1 MVRRTGG
8 SPYVSGRFV
17 TAIVCILPL
26 LLIAGTVFGQLSG
39 GSVTGTVKDEQG
51 GVLPGVT
58 VMLQGIDATRSI
70 TSDETGEFRFY
81 NVPPGPYKLTLSLQ
95 GFATT
100 VRENVIVEVGKNV
113 DLPTTMKVA
122 GIAESI
128 SVTEASPVVDTKQ
141 VGTATNFTSIELQSI
156 PTSRDPWAL
165 MRVVP
170 GVLVDRANI
179 GGNES
184 GQQSNIVSKATRP
197 QDTVWTLDGVV
208 VTDMSATGAS
218 PSYYNYDNFEEI
230 QVATSG
236 QDIKQPTGGIGLNL
250 IIKRGTNQFHGQ
262 ARGYFDNES
271 MESNNVPSELAATGV
286 THATTDH
293 NKQISDYGAEI
304 GGPIWKDHAWFYSSY
319 SIQDIRLVRRAG
331 SLIDRTQLKNPT
343 VKVNWQAG
351 RKDMLSFLYFDGF
364 KIKNG
369 RSPAT
374 AGILFDAVT
383 ATYHQDNAYTDFP
396 LHGLWKIADDHVFGP
411 KMMVSGKFAYFNTG
425 FVLDPIGGLNM
436 QAGRSFTTGQSFGS
450 INQRYFTRPQKTAAI
465 DADTFF
471 SGMGA
476 SHDLKYGW
484 GFRRADSTNRDL
496 WPGNMILAIENTPTD
511 FQARVYREGF
521 GANRASYLDF
531 YAGDTITRGRIT
543 ITAGIRYD
551 HQWGKALPSKTQSN
565 KAFPNLVPG
574 VVFGGYDAPF
584 TWNNVSPRLGITYA
598 LDQRRNTIIRAG
610 YARYAAQL
618 DTDDTVGFLNPS
630 SSAGFATYVWVP
642 RAGDHFVHPDE
653 VLTGQLITA
662 GDGFNPANPTAV
674 SSPNRLDPNL
684 TAPITQ
690 SVVIGADRELAP
702 NLVLQV
708 NYSYS
713 RTSRL
718 FGTPSNATG
727 TSAITPRLGVRP
739 GPNGDYLPGSGFS
752 GTLPNGQP
760 YSVPTFIPDPAKVA
774 AGGNGFLI
782 QNIPGYYTGY
792 HGIELG
798 LIKRLSNKFMTHTG
812 FAWNNAQEHFS
823 SKDGMYD
830 TYGNPTPT
838 DTEPLMSGGQFVRR
852 SGGSGVGTIYV
863 NAKWQFNASGLYQAP
878 YGFELSANVF
888 GRQGYPFPLY
898 LQGDRPTL
906 GADSSLKVLVSPA
919 MDYLRYPNLWNT
931 DFRASRQVKIGET
944 VTMRGIVDVFNVF
957 NANTALVRNN
967 NIGARTF
974 NALAQNLSPRIAR
987 VGLVIGF

>member
-1 MVRRTGG
+1 MSLAKG
-8 SPYVSGRFV
+8 
-17 TAIVCILPL
+17 IVCL
-26 LLIAGTVFGQLSG
+26 LFLLQVTGTAFGQISG
-39 GSVTGTVKDEQG
+39 GSVTGTMKDEQG
-51 GVLPGVT
+51 GVLPGVMVT
-58 VMLQGIDATRSI
+58 LQGVDATRTT
-70 TSDETGEFRFY
+70 TSDETGAFRFY
-81 NVPPGPYKLTLSLQ
+81 NLPPGPYKLTLSLQ
-95 GFATT
+95 GFTTT

-113 DLPTTMKVA
+113 DLQMAMKVA
-122 GIAESI
+122 GVSETI

-156 PTSRDPWAL
+156 PTSRDPFAL
-165 MRVVP
+165 ARIVP

-179 GGNES
+179 GGNET
-184 GQQSNIVSKATRP
+184 GQQSNFVSKATRP
-197 QDTVWTLDGVV
+197 QDAVWTLDGVLI
-208 VTDMSATGAS
+208 TDMSATGAS
-218 PSYYNYDNFEEI
+218 PTYYNYDNFEEI
-230 QVATSG
+230 QIATSG
-236 QDIKQPTGGIGLNL
+236 QDIKQPTGGMGLNL

-271 MESNNVPSELAATGV
+271 MEANNVPGELVATGV

-304 GGPIWKDHAWFYSSY
+304 GGPIWKDHGWFYGSY

-331 SLIDRTQLKNPT
+331 ALIDRTQLKNPT
-343 VKVNWQAG
+343 VKLNGQATQ
-351 RKDMLSFLYFDGF
+351 KDMISFLYFDGF

-369 RSPAT
+369 RSPGT
-374 AGILFDAVT
+374 ASILFDAVT

-411 KMMVSGKFAYFNTG
+411 KMMVTGRFAYYNTG
-425 FVLDPIGGLNM
+425 FILDPIGGLNL
-436 QAGRSFTTGQSFGS
+436 QAGRSFTTAQSFGS
-450 INQRYFTRPQKTAAI
+450 INQRYFTRPQKTATI
-465 DADTFF
+465 DADSFF
-471 SGMGA
+471 SAMGA

-484 GFRRADSTNRDL
+484 GFRTVDSTNRDL
-496 WPGNMILAIENTPTD
+496 YPGNMILAIENSSTD
-511 FQARVYREGF
+511 FQARVYREGA
-521 GANRASYLDF
+521 GADRASYLDF
-531 YAGDTITRGRIT
+531 YAGDTITRGRMT

-551 HQWGKALPSKTQSN
+551 HQWGKALPSKTQAN
-565 KAFPNLVPG
+565 KAFPNLVPSL
-574 VVFGGYDAPF
+574 VFGGYDASF

-598 LDQRRNTIIRAG
+598 LDQSRRTVIRAG

-618 DTDDTVGFLNPS
+618 DTDDTDG
-630 SSAGFATYVWVP
+630 
-642 RAGDHFVHPDE
+642 
-653 VLTGQLITA
+653 VLTDQLITA
-662 GDGFNPANPTAV
+662 GNGFNPANPTAV
-674 SSPNRLDPNL
+674 SSANRLDPNL

-702 NLVLQV
+702 NLVVQI

-713 RTSRL
+713 RTSQL
-718 FGTPSNATG
+718 FGTPTNATG

-739 GPNGDYLPGSGFS
+739 GANGDYLPGSGFS
-752 GTLPNGQP
+752 GSFPNGQP
-760 YSVPTFIPDPAKVA
+760 YNVPTFIPDPAKVA
-774 AGGNGFLI
+774 AGGNGFLT
-782 QNIPGYYTGY
+782 QNIPGYYTDY

-798 LIKRLSNKFMTHTG
+798 LIKRLFNKFMTHAG
-812 FAWNNAQEHFS
+812 FAWNNAQENFS

-838 DTEPLMSGGQFVRR
+838 DTEPLRRGGQFVRR
-852 SGGSGVGTIYV
+852 SGGSGAGTIYV

-878 YGFELSANVF
+878 YGIELSANVF
-888 GRQGYPFPLY
+888 GRQGYPYPLY
-898 LQGDRPTL
+898 RQGTVATL

-931 DFRASRQVKIGET
+931 DFRASRQFKIAET
-944 VTMRGIVDVFNVF
+944 VTIRGIVDVFNVF

-967 NIGARTF
+967 NIGATTF

>member
-1 MVRRTGG
+1 
-8 SPYVSGRFV
+8 
-17 TAIVCILPL
+17 
-26 LLIAGTVFGQLSG
+26 
-39 GSVTGTVKDEQG
+39 
-51 GVLPGVT
+51 
-58 VMLQGIDATRSI
+58 
-70 TSDETGEFRFY
+70 
-81 NVPPGPYKLTLSLQ
+81 
-95 GFATT
+95 
-100 VRENVIVEVGKNV
+100 
-113 DLPTTMKVA
+113 
-122 GIAESI
+122 
-128 SVTEASPVVDTKQ
+128 
-141 VGTATNFTSIELQSI
+141 
-156 PTSRDPWAL
+156 
-165 MRVVP
+165 
-170 GVLVDRANI
+170 
-179 GGNES
+179 
-184 GQQSNIVSKATRP
+184 
-197 QDTVWTLDGVV
+197 
-208 VTDMSATGAS
+208 
-218 PSYYNYDNFEEI
+218 
-230 QVATSG
+230 
-236 QDIKQPTGGIGLNL
+236 
-250 IIKRGTNQFHGQ
+250 
-262 ARGYFDNES
+262 
-271 MESNNVPSELAATGV
+271 
-286 THATTDH
+286 
-293 NKQISDYGAEI
+293 
-304 GGPIWKDHAWFYSSY
+304 
-319 SIQDIRLVRRAG
+319 
-331 SLIDRTQLKNPT
+331 
-343 VKVNWQAG
+343 
-351 RKDMLSFLYFDGF
+351 
-364 KIKNG
+364 
-369 RSPAT
+369 
-374 AGILFDAVT
+374 
-383 ATYHQDNAYTDFP
+383 
-396 LHGLWKIADDHVFGP
+396 
-411 KMMVSGKFAYFNTG
+411 
-425 FVLDPIGGLNM
+425 
-436 QAGRSFTTGQSFGS
+436 
-450 INQRYFTRPQKTAAI
+450 
-465 DADTFF
+465 
-471 SGMGA
+471 
-476 SHDLKYGW
+476 
-484 GFRRADSTNRDL
+484 
-496 WPGNMILAIENTPTD
+496 MILAIENSPTD

-531 YAGDTITRGRIT
+531 YAGDTITRGRMT

-598 LDQRRNTIIRAG
+598 LDQSRKTIIRAG

-630 SSAGFATYVWVP
+630 SSAGFATYGWVP

-653 VLTGQLITA
+653 VLTGELITA
-662 GDGFNPANPTAV
+662 GNGFNPANPTAV
-674 SSPNRLDPNL
+674 SSANRLDPNL

-718 FGTPSNATG
+718 FSTPNNANTG
-727 TSAITPRLGVRP
+727 TIALTPRLGVRP

-752 GTLPNGQP
+752 GSFPNGQP
-760 YSVPTFIPDPAKVA
+760 YNVPTFIPDPAKVG

-782 QNIPGYYTGY
+782 QNIPGYYTDY
-792 HGIELG
+792 HGLELG

-931 DFRASRQVKIGET
+931 DFRASRQVKIAET
-944 VTMRGIVDVFNVF
+944 VTIRGIVDVFNVF